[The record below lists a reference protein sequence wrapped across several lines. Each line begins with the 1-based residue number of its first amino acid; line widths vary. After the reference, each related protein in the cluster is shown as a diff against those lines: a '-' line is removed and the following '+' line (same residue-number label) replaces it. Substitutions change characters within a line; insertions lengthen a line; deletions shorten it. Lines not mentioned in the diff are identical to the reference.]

1 MKYSLILLALLV
13 ISARSRHVV
22 SSGTC
27 VTSAGSGDIIRVSLT
42 NCVSGESRGRGREG
56 RQGFLGDTNTP
67 VISYSPDNEVTIR
80 EVTYKVNLR

>member
-1 MKYSLILLALLV
+1 MKHSLILLALLV
-13 ISARSRHVV
+13 TSARSRHVV

-42 NCVSGESRGRGREG
+42 NSVSGESRGREG

-80 EVTYKVNLR
+80 EDTYEVNVR